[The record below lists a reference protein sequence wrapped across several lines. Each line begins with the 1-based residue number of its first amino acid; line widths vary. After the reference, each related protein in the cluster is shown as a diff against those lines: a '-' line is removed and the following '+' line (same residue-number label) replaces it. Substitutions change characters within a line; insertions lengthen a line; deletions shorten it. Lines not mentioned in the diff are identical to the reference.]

1 MYEYKCK
8 IVKIVDGDTVDI
20 DLDLGFGVWLRDERV
35 RIMGID
41 TPESRTSDKIEK
53 VFGLAAK
60 ERLNSLLGGEAILL
74 SQVTKGGE
82 NMKGKFGRILG
93 NFKTINGDNVADILM
108 NEGHAVAYNG
118 GDKDNVQKQH
128 LVNRQRLIDEGKI
141 PTPEGMSKVKGAF
154 NEFKATK
161 PPLKVKSQPAV
172 ITPKPAVIT
181 PTFKKK
187 KNKKKK

>member
-8 IVKIVDGDTVDI
+8 IVKVVDGDTVDI

-53 VFGLAAK
+53 VFGLLAK
-60 ERLNSLLGGEAILL
+60 DRLNSLLGGEAILL

-93 NFKTINGDNVADILM
+93 NFKTMNGDNISDILM

-118 GDKDNVQKQH
+118 GNKDSVQARH
-128 LVNRQRLIDEGKI
+128 LANRQRLIDDGKV
-141 PTPEGMSKVKGAF
+141 PTPEGMTTRKNAF

-161 PPLKVKSQPAV
+161 PPM
-172 ITPKPAVIT
+172 
-181 PTFKKK
+181 KKK